1 MNTESLALDFK
12 SATLYA
18 VRVVL
23 HSAEIERLAA
33 ALDKRMADAG
43 SFFENEPVVIDAS
56 RVDGPVDWPALLDA
70 LRGHNLPPI
79 GVVAEGDNLRAA
91 QAAGLTPVELST
103 PPVRP
108 AAVDTATTPPP
119 LPTQRAAALTTAPA
133 PDAAASQD
141 QSVGS
146 GDVDPASS
154 TAAKPASGMDGQAAA
169 LSASDAPSAD
179 GGKQDATQVARAAAA
194 ETAADAD
201 ASGPGAAAGPATPAT
216 SREPLPTRAARA
228 TTSAPAHT
236 AGDPQSSSALV
247 ISRPLRSGQRV
258 YARHSDLVVIGM
270 VSPGAEVIADGNVH
284 VYGPLR
290 GKAMA
295 GARGD
300 TSARIFTTH
309 LDAEL
314 LAVAGVYRVV
324 EDKLDA
330 TLHGQPAL
338 VRLDGDTL
346 RIEALKA

>member
-18 VRVVL
+18 IRVVL
-23 HSAEIERLAA
+23 HSADPERLNA
-33 ALDKRMADAG
+33 ALAKRMADAG

-56 RVDGPVDWPALLDA
+56 RVEETIDWPALVAA

-79 GVVAEGDNLRAA
+79 GIVAEGANLAA
-91 QAAGLTPVELST
+91 ARAAGLTPVELST
-103 PPVRP
+103 PAARP
-108 AAVDTATTPPP
+108 AQVIDTAPPNDVATPVPSVP
-119 LPTQRAAALTTAPA
+119 AAAVEIAAAPTPTEAPA
-133 PDAAASQD
+133 DKATEPVVGKSAA
-141 QSVGS
+141 
-146 GDVDPASS
+146 
-154 TAAKPASGMDGQAAA
+154 
-169 LSASDAPSAD
+169 
-179 GGKQDATQVARAAAA
+179 
-194 ETAADAD
+194 
-201 ASGPGAAAGPATPAT
+201 
-216 SREPLPTRAARA
+216 EPLPERAASS
-228 TTSAPAHT
+228 TTSAPSPTPAAPH
-236 AGDPQSSSALV
+236 SSSALV
-247 ISRPLRSGQRV
+247 ITKPLRSGQRV
-258 YARHSDLVVIGM
+258 YARHTDLVVIGM
-270 VSPGAEVIADGNVH
+270 VSQGAEVIADGNVH

-324 EDKLDA
+324 EDKLDKS
-330 TLHGQPAL
+330 LQNQPAL